1 METARH
7 CMKTGNAF
15 TNLRN
20 IRLGER
26 ERERERERENDFRVY
41 PLTVRVST
49 HSVTHN

>member
-7 CMKTGNAF
+7 SMKTGNAF
-15 TNLRN
+15 ANLRN
-20 IRLGER
+20 IRLGK
-26 ERERERERENDFRVY
+26 RERERENDFRVY